1 ERDRKVKGATE
12 RRSMADLFGWIISFF
27 LLIALLVL
35 VTYQLMCLADL
46 EFDYINPYDFSSR
59 INAVVFPEFVIQ
71 AVLTFFYL
79 VTGHWIMSLFC
90 LPYLYFNVGIHGC
103 GGVEEVGWWKVG
115 MGVNVEMSVIPMGGG
130 IGVATVGGGRGGRH
144 KMVWKEEKLGIYL

>member
-1 ERDRKVKGATE
+1 
-12 RRSMADLFGWIISFF
+12 MADLFGWIISFF

-79 VTGHWIMSLFC
+79 ITGHWIMSLFC
-90 LPYLYFNVGIHGC
+90 LPYLYFNVG
-103 GGVEEVGWWKVG
+103 
-115 MGVNVEMSVIPMGGG
+115 
-130 IGVATVGGGRGGRH
+130 
-144 KMVWKEEKLGIYL
+144 

>member
-1 ERDRKVKGATE
+1 
-12 RRSMADLFGWIISFF
+12 MADLFGWIISFF

-79 VTGHWIMSLFC
+79 ITGHWIMSLFC
-90 LPYLYFNVGIHGC
+90 LPYLYFNVGMYRQKKHLVDVTEIFNMLSWEKKQRLIKLFYL
-103 GGVEEVGWWKVG
+103 VLTLFL
-115 MGVNVEMSVIPMGGG
+115 SVFWM
-130 IGVATVGGGRGGRH
+130 
-144 KMVWKEEKLGIYL
+144 IYTTLDDH